1 MPTAESFKEAGKGG
15 GLYDGTIDLPT
26 ELTPAGFVAGKTIE
40 LLREFNEN
48 PFFLVSSFWGPHHP
62 SLPSPEFAGTHDPD
76 SIGEWKNYRDELAEK
91 PRIQKRYRDQLHR
104 YLTDAPWEIW
114 QKIIAGHFDFMSMID
129 QQIGRILDELQK
141 LGQEEDT
148 LIIFVADHGDT
159 LGCHGGQWDKG
170 PYMYEET
177 YRIPMIIRPP
187 RPREAT
193 RNSSLVSNMDLF
205 STVLDFCGVQ
215 PPSNVDSRSLIPI
228 IEGNKEAIRESVL
241 GQFYGFDKRGMNFQ
255 RMLRKGDYK
264 YVYNPS
270 DIDELYDLESDPHE
284 LANLINRSEKQEF
297 ASDMK
302 QTLYEEMKKSGDP
315 FADEACHLMG
325 LSH

>member
-1 MPTAESFKEAGKGG
+1 
-15 GLYDGTIDLPT
+15 
-26 ELTPAGFVAGKTIE
+26 
-40 LLREFNEN
+40 
-48 PFFLVSSFWGPHHP
+48 
-62 SLPSPEFAGTHDPD
+62 
-76 SIGEWKNYRDELAEK
+76 
-91 PRIQKRYRDQLHR
+91 
-104 YLTDAPWEIW
+104 
-114 QKIIAGHFDFMSMID
+114 
-129 QQIGRILDELQK
+129 
-141 LGQEEDT
+141 
-148 LIIFVADHGDT
+148 
-159 LGCHGGQWDKG
+159 
-170 PYMYEET
+170 
-177 YRIPMIIRPP
+177 
-187 RPREAT
+187 
-193 RNSSLVSNMDLF
+193 MDLF